1 MAETLTFDNSTES
14 EVLTPEEQNSLEIG
28 QQMRADQ
35 EQLLAG
41 KYKSVEELEKGYL
54 EAQKQ
59 LGKSENDEPE
69 VSEEQTEESETP
81 FKPSAVTDLISEAST
96 QFYESGELTS
106 DMIEKFSSMD
116 SKELVEAYM
125 SMQAASPETQAAP
138 DLNEA
143 QVKSIM
149 DSVGGNE
156 AYTELT
162 NWAANNLT
170 ESQTAGFDN
179 LVETGNAEMIQ
190 LALQGIKAQYDNAF
204 GSEGVQLQ
212 GKPPSNSRDVYR
224 SQQEVVDAISDP
236 RYDRDEAYR
245 QDVLEKLERS
255 DVSFR

>member
-1 MAETLTFDNSTES
+1 MAETLTFDNSTDTGTLS
-14 EVLTPEEQNSLEIG
+14 PEEQESLELG

-59 LGKSENDEPE
+59 LGKPDKEEPE
-69 VSEEQTEESETP
+69 VSEEPAEESEDSSE
-81 FKPSAVTDLISEAST
+81 PSAITDLITEASA
-96 QFYESGELTS
+96 QFYESGELTPEMV
-106 DMIEKFSSMD
+106 DKFSSMD

-125 SMQAASPETQAAP
+125 SLQDANNKPQAAP
-138 DLNEA
+138 DLSDVE
-143 QVKSIM
+143 VKTIK
-149 DSVGGNE
+149 DSVGGDD
-156 AYTELT
+156 AYDQLT
-162 NWAANNLT
+162 QWAANNLS
-170 ESQTAGFDN
+170 EAQTNGFDK
-179 LVETGNAEMIQ
+179 LVDSGNAEMIQ

-204 GSEGVQLQ
+204 GSEGNTLQ
-212 GKPPSNSRDVYR
+212 GKPPTNSRDVFR

-245 QDVLEKLERS
+245 LDVLEKLERS